1 MGSTFSGIELGKRG
15 LNAHSQSLHTAGHNL
30 TNASTEGYSR
40 QRVKL
45 GTMDPLYA
53 PQLNR
58 EHVPGQIG
66 QGVQVESV
74 ERVRDDL
81 LQGRIVSQGDDLSY
95 WKTRDHYVLM
105 VEQVYNEPDDTSV
118 RKLMDNFWVG
128 WQELSAHPEEMASR
142 ASVLRNGEALIDGIN
157 ERYTRLKEVS
167 TLINDDIIVSV
178 TEVNGMLSEIAEL
191 NLQIQKSKALGD
203 NPNDLLDRRDLLV
216 EQVSQYVDIT
226 VDNRDPD
233 EFQIHTGGRHL
244 VQGDQVFFI
253 DAVPNQNNEGYVDIV
268 WRDTGEITGFKTG
281 KLGSLTEL
289 RDVDVRGEI
298 QKLDLMTQNFTD
310 MVNDVHRQAFGLNGR
325 TGTDFFV
332 EQPFVNNLSGNFDL
346 NGDGDYDSSM
356 IFRISGTNALD
367 LKDQI
372 GIEGTIILSG
382 RDGDVQINYNPND
395 TVEEVIKKINSS
407 GAEVFATQDHQGHL
421 VLKAT
426 PSSSLDN
433 PDFVIRH
440 VEDSGQFLAGYAGI
454 LAGPGAAGA
463 YDWQQAD
470 AVLTL
475 REGGVGFSVAPQAHP
490 AGWLTVNPALVTDPA
505 TIASSFG
512 ENGRPGEIGDGSAAL
527 SIADLR
533 NKPVVLGPMGT
544 FDDFFAHSIA
554 DIGLK
559 GQIAQQS
566 RETQELVMK
575 DLKDF
580 QSSISGVNMDE
591 EMADIIR
598 FQHGYSATARFISE
612 VDKMLDTII
621 NRLGV

>member
-30 TNASTEGYSR
+30 SNASTEGYSR

-45 GTMDPLYA
+45 GSMEPLYA

-58 EHVPGQIG
+58 ENVPGQIG
-66 QGVQVESV
+66 QGVQIESV
-74 ERVRDDL
+74 ERVRDNL
-81 LQGRIVSQGDDLSY
+81 LQGRIVSQGDDLSF

-105 VEQVYNEPDDTSV
+105 MEQIYNEPDDTSV
-118 RKLMDNFWVG
+118 RKLMDNFWIG

-142 ASVLRNGEALIDGIN
+142 AAVLRRGEALIDGIN
-157 ERYTRLKEVS
+157 ERYTRLKEVA
-167 TLINDDIIVSV
+167 TLLNDDIIVSV
-178 TEVNGMLSEIAEL
+178 GEVNSKLSEIAEL
-191 NLQIQKSKALGD
+191 NVQIQKSRALGD

-233 EFQIHTGGRHL
+233 EYQIHTGGRHL
-244 VQGDQVFFI
+244 VQGDRVFYL
-253 DAVPNQNNEGYVDIV
+253 DAVPNQENEGYVDVV
-268 WRDTGEITGFKTG
+268 WRHTGEVTGFTTG
-281 KLGSLTEL
+281 KLGALTDL
-289 RDVDVRGEI
+289 RDTDVRGEI

-325 TGTDFFV
+325 TGIDFFV
-332 EQPFVNNLSGNFDL
+332 EQPAINNLSGNIDL
-346 NGDGDYDSSM
+346 SGDGEYDHTVL
-356 IFRISGTNALD
+356 FRLSGIHPLELN
-367 LKDQI
+367 DQV
-372 GIEGTIILSG
+372 GIEGVITLSG
-382 RDGDVQINYNPND
+382 RAGNIEIPYAPTD
-395 TVEEVIKKINSS
+395 TVEDVIKRINSS
-407 GAEVFATQDHQGHL
+407 GAEVFAAQDHQGHL

-426 PSSSLDN
+426 PAASMEN
-433 PDFVIRH
+433 PDFVIRY
-440 VEDSGQFLAGYAGI
+440 VADSGQFLSGYAGI
-454 LAGPGAAGA
+454 LSGPGPEGA
-463 YDWQQAD
+463 YDWNQAD

-490 AGWLTVNPALVTDPA
+490 AGWLTLNPTLLTDPA
-505 TIASSFG
+505 TIGSSFG
-512 ENGRPGEIGDGSAAL
+512 ENGRPGEFGDGSAAL
-527 SIADLR
+527 AMADLR
-533 NKPVVLGPMGT
+533 TRPVVLGPMGT

-554 DIGLK
+554 DIGLR
-559 GQIAQQS
+559 GEVAQQS
-566 RETQELVMK
+566 RQTQELVMK

-598 FQHGYSATARFISE
+598 FQHGYSATARFITE